1 LCNVV
6 RLARTINGYRV
17 QAPDGAKQTSEM
29 QIELA
34 ERPKEPGYDPPV
46 LEER

>member
-1 LCNVV
+1 MCNVL
-6 RLARTINGYRV
+6 RLARTINGYF
-17 QAPDGAKQTSEM
+17 APDGAKQTSEM